1 MPEEG
6 YRQVTDMGR
15 ITLPKDFRDDNNI
28 EEGEDQVNYYRHS
41 RDRSK
46 LIIEAQD
53 QEEKE

>member
-6 YRQVTDMGR
+6 YRKVTDMGR
-15 ITLPKDFRDDNNI
+15 ITLPKEFREDNDLNK
-28 EEGEDQVNYYRHS
+28 GDKVNYYRHS